1 MVHPGAVKAIRHRS
15 FSLFHLKEDTMKKRG
30 LLIISV
36 LLFGGLISGCGDS
49 GDNLKDAIDVKFTM
63 VFSHVY
69 TIDTNLTTS
78 SYDLDLNTNENYQKY
93 HGKIRDIEID
103 YLRYSI
109 TSNTGNGGKAD
120 FYANVYGG
128 SFATATKVAGPI
140 NFAAGEL
147 RGVSDVVWLN
157 KDYFEGLL
165 ISGKLSVWAVA
176 EGTNVRLTVPTD
188 LQLKVTANPLE

>member
-1 MVHPGAVKAIRHRS
+1 
-15 FSLFHLKEDTMKKRG
+15 MKKRG
-30 LLIISV
+30 LLIVSI
-36 LLFGGLISGCGDS
+36 LLLGGLISGCGDS
-49 GDNLKDAIDVKFTM
+49 VKNALDVTFTM
-63 VFSHVY
+63 VFSHVFA
-69 TIDTNLTTS
+69 IDTNLTTY
-78 SYDLDLNTNENYQKY
+78 SYDLDLNTNENYKKY
-93 HGKIRDIEID
+93 HGKIRDIKID

-147 RGVSDVVWLN
+147 RGMTDVVWLN

-165 ISGKLSVWAVA
+165 VSGKLSVWAVA
-176 EGTNVRLTVPTD
+176 EGTNVRLTLPTE